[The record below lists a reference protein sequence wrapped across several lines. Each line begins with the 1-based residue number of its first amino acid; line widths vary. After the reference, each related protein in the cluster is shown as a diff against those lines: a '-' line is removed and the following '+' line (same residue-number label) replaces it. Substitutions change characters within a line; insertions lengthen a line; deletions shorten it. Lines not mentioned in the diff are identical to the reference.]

1 MMYPKIDNAQTTI
14 LSCLK
19 LGINNVVISPGSR
32 NAPLAISFASSKD
45 FNCYSIVDER
55 SAGFFALGIA
65 QQTKSPVILLCTS
78 GSALLNY
85 APSVA
90 EAFYSEIPLI
100 ILSAD
105 RPKYKINIGDG
116 QTISQLNVFGENI
129 LSSDSLRQDVNH
141 ETKSIISSN
150 QQNLI
155 SDDLSTEKIKKLQLD
170 IQKFNEKLL
179 NKRLNESTLLQK
191 PVHINIPM
199 EEPLYGFTK
208 KPTVNLTST
217 KRIKKSFEE
226 KKYKKYA
233 DLIAKSSKVM
243 ILVGSSKPNCL
254 SNSVINNIRS
264 FSNIIVLT
272 ESTSNLNNDA
282 FFQNIDQIIAPLEL
296 IDDKENWFKKLSPEI
311 LITLG
316 GMIISKK
323 IKSFLRSKPPK
334 LHLHIGLNKANDTYF
349 SGVKHIKTSPNLF
362 FKKTLS
368 KKHKSS
374 DFYNLWNGISTQ
386 RASSHQKFI
395 RNANY
400 SDLIVFSIL
409 SSRIPKRYLIQVSN
423 SSPIRYLQLFKISFN
438 NVVYCNRGTSGIDGS
453 TSTAVG
459 ASLENK
465 SPTLLITGDLS
476 FFYDVN
482 GLWNNYI
489 KPDFRIIIINNS
501 GGGIFRILP
510 GHKDDA
516 IFSKFIETKHSLNAK
531 KIAQQYGFDY
541 QHKKTQFGL
550 KFALKRFFNKSTKP
564 KILEVSTPSELS
576 SETLKNYFKFLSKN

>member
-233 DLIAKSSKVM
+233 DVITKSSKVM
-243 ILVGSSKPNCL
+243 ILVGSSEPNCL

-282 FFQNIDQIIAPLEL
+282 FFKNIDQIIAP
-296 IDDKENWFKKLSPEI
+296 
-311 LITLG
+311 
-316 GMIISKK
+316 
-323 IKSFLRSKPPK
+323 
-334 LHLHIGLNKANDTYF
+334 
-349 SGVKHIKTSPNLF
+349 
-362 FKKTLS
+362 
-368 KKHKSS
+368 
-374 DFYNLWNGISTQ
+374 
-386 RASSHQKFI
+386 
-395 RNANY
+395 
-400 SDLIVFSIL
+400 
-409 SSRIPKRYLIQVSN
+409 
-423 SSPIRYLQLFKISFN
+423 
-438 NVVYCNRGTSGIDGS
+438 
-453 TSTAVG
+453 
-459 ASLENK
+459 
-465 SPTLLITGDLS
+465 
-476 FFYDVN
+476 
-482 GLWNNYI
+482 
-489 KPDFRIIIINNS
+489 
-501 GGGIFRILP
+501 
-510 GHKDDA
+510 
-516 IFSKFIETKHSLNAK
+516 
-531 KIAQQYGFDY
+531 
-541 QHKKTQFGL
+541 
-550 KFALKRFFNKSTKP
+550 
-564 KILEVSTPSELS
+564 
-576 SETLKNYFKFLSKN
+576 